1 VHLSYYRW
9 LHCLWDAFMHHTVE
23 VWDGSSWRA
32 LYSAGFPGVDDANWT
47 LQTFDV
53 TQYRNAG
60 MRVRFGFDLTNAVA
74 VSSWTIDDL
83 VVASAPCP

>member
-1 VHLSYYRW
+1 MHLSFYRW
-9 LHCLWDAFMHHTVE
+9 LNCLWEDFTASDRRGLGRLE
-23 VWDGSSWRA
+23 VALPVQRPVPRSRHRA
-32 LYSAGFPGVDDANWT
+32 WT

-53 TQYRNAG
+53 TSYRNAG

-74 VSSWTIDDL
+74 VSSWNIDDL